1 MKNVLLW
8 LLPIFVIAQEDLY
21 LPESFYG
28 GGVGFSQ
35 MFLFVD
41 VGKLDG
47 FELLGTVTDTLG
59 VSRGL
64 GLNTDDFANPFVING
79 GEGFSNVTGRW
90 RLGGY
95 AGVGS
100 SFISGK
106 PAITLFLDQDQ
117 DGELDQGAEAV
128 QEYGGDFAPDL
139 QAKVSIWFG
148 GATVEYIFPVFTG
161 LELAGGMLIG
171 LGRLNLSVSQSSGSP
186 AWEDQFASVFQI
198 GADGY
203 YPVTD
208 ANGDSLIDENDF
220 AYIESTSF
228 PSLARARAMTSL
240 TGTFLNFQPYGAV
253 KLQFLDRVGLRLS
266 LGFNFGEV
274 EKGTWETENR
284 YPISDSPG
292 TRLNG
297 LAVRAML
304 YFGL

>member
-1 MKNVLLW
+1 MKK
-8 LLPIFVIAQEDLY
+8 LLPLLLPVCLLSQDDLY
-21 LPESFYG
+21 PPESFYG

-41 VGKLDG
+41 VGKLEG

-59 VSRGL
+59 SRGL
-64 GLNTDDFANPFVING
+64 GLDTDGFSNPFVING

-106 PAITLFLDQDQ
+106 PQIFLFLDLNE
-117 DGELDQGAEAV
+117 DGVENDDTQRIP
-128 QEYGGDFAPDL
+128 YTSAPDL
-139 QAKVSIWFG
+139 QAKISIWMG
-148 GATVEYIFPVFTG
+148 GATVEYAFPIFPGF
-161 LELAGGMLIG
+161 EIAAGALLGI
-171 LGRLNLSVSQSSGSP
+171 GRLNLTVSQSSGTGS
-186 AWEDQFASVFQI
+186 WEQQFSSIFDLNPDLTTYAV
-198 GADGY
+198 GD
-203 YPVTD
+203 V
-208 ANGDSLIDENDF
+208 NGDDAVDENDL
-220 AYIESTSF
+220 EVVQSTEY
-228 PSLARARAMTSL
+228 PATAMSWGTTSL
-240 TGTFLNFQPYGAV
+240 TGTFLNLQPYSAL

-274 EKGTWETENR
+274 EKGTWETESR
-284 YPISDSPG
+284 YPISDSPR

-297 LAVRAML
+297 LAVRAMV